1 MNAFDLVLLLVL
13 FVVMPLY
20 GVRSLRKLR
29 ARLAAGHEAPRIREY
44 VTTIAVQW
52 ALVAATLVV
61 WSISGRPLTA
71 LGLTFATGTW
81 SWLGIGLGL
90 LTCGVLVAQMVA
102 IVRSPEKT
110 AAARAECEPMGALL
124 PQDDREARAFA
135 ALSVTAGVCEEIL
148 YRGFAIAAL
157 APLTGTL
164 AAVLLTSVAFGL
176 GHSYQ
181 GAGGVAKT
189 AAVGLVM
196 AVLYLL
202 SGSLWVPMVVHA
214 VMDLTSGRIARHSLT
229 AVDAPLPAG
238 GGC

>member
-1 MNAFDLVLLLVL
+1 MNALDLILLLVL
-13 FVVMPLY
+13 FVAMPLY
-20 GVRSLRKLR
+20 GVRSMRKLR
-29 ARLAAGHEAPRIREY
+29 VRLAAGHEAPRVREY
-44 VTTIAVQW
+44 STTIAVQW
-52 ALVAATLVV
+52 TLVAATLAL
-61 WSISGRPLTA
+61 WAWTGRPFAA
-71 LGLTFATGTW
+71 LGLTFATGAW

-90 LTCGVLVAQMVA
+90 LACAVLVAQMVA

-124 PQDDREARAFA
+124 PQDDRESRAFA

-164 AAVLLTSVAFGL
+164 AAALLTSVAFGL

-181 GAGGVAKT
+181 GAGGAAKT
-189 AAVGLVM
+189 GAIGLVM
-196 AVLYLL
+196 VVLYLL

-214 VMDLTSGRIARHSLT
+214 VMDLTSGRIARHSLAT
-229 AVDAPLPAG
+229 VDAPLPAG
-238 GGC
+238 TG